1 MGVWCRLSALT
12 TAVSAGFS
20 NITEFKNSG
29 SGKNDPIGIDSTLTK
44 RSTCALTN
52 LHTTGVAVKQAMHS
66 DSGAVLARANAWL
79 EKLGIGALITATYS
93 SNADT
98 AYLHLTAN
106 ERLHECCPDLDTST
120 LSNAHALDDS
130 MDIQQRIA
138 IETLLAMTLSPEI
151 LLFDHAREL
160 ISNIR
165 MRLHAVN
172 IASRTELSFD
182 TSAIARPQAYWV
194 YTKENGFLLRQGVSL
209 AEGLERALCPDVSGY
224 TYAFSCQRASEY
236 LMLYAVVSEL
246 RKVNKEALLATEAQW
261 RKRAL
266 TGDDFLF
273 RFLEERGTRDNPM
286 PMRYYIPGDRI
297 WFKNPDDHSSDI
309 IGFEGSW
316 VIYLGGGRFC
326 NLWDRHRPY
335 TLEEKCLEIY
345 YWSQCVEVNSA
356 GLACMNE
363 VKVKEYVMHA
373 LADPGV
379 KDTILK
385 KMMVY
390 RDPTGVYAD
399 GGCIDLSRDSFTSV
413 RGPAASA

>member
-1 MGVWCRLSALT
+1 MVKIPLL
-12 TAVSAGFS
+12 VL
-20 NITEFKNSG
+20 I
-29 SGKNDPIGIDSTLTK
+29 STLTK
-44 RSTCALTN
+44 RSACPLTT
-52 LHTTGVAVKQAMHS
+52 LHKTGIAVKQAEHTQ
-66 DSGAVLARANAWL
+66 SGLVLARANAWL
-79 EKLGIGALITATYS
+79 EKLGIDDLITASHS
-93 SNADT
+93 SNAEGSC
-98 AYLHLTAN
+98 LHLTAN
-106 ERLHECCPDLDTST
+106 QRLQECCPDFDTST
-120 LSNAHALDDS
+120 IPSVYKVAASTDV
-130 MDIQQRIA
+130 QQGIVA
-138 IETLLAMTLSPEI
+138 ETLLAMALSPQA
-151 LLFDHAREL
+151 LMFHHGREL

-209 AEGLERALCPDVSGY
+209 AEGIERALCPDVSGY

-246 RKVNKEALLATEAQW
+246 LKVNKEALQATEAQW

-273 RFLEERGTRDNPM
+273 RFLEERGTRENPM

-309 IGFEGSW
+309 EGFEGSW

-326 NLWDRHRPY
+326 NLWDRQRPY

-345 YWSQCVEVNSA
+345 YWSQCVEVSPA
-356 GLACMNE
+356 GIPWMNE
-363 VKVKEYVMHA
+363 AIVKERVQLA
-373 LADPGV
+373 LDNPAIKKP
-379 KDTILK
+379 ILQR
-385 KMMVY
+385 MMAY
-390 RDPTGVYAD
+390 RDPAGVYAD
-399 GGCIDLSRDSFTSV
+399 GGCIDLSRDSFSSV
-413 RGPAASA
+413 HNRASSASAV